1 MLCLICMSPSHF
13 LQLFLILLAFSSCL
27 FVWLVGFWIWW
38 LLLTGI
44 SLEKINKKYHLKTWF
59 LFHFVLFFS
68 PPAQTLPLLVFF
80 FFLNKSRKLQW
91 SIFSIKYLKP
101 SSVRLLTFLLLFLF
115 LVVSIVYFYL
125 LYEGW
130 TKDKTLHPSISSS
143 QVPEKKNN
151 RWVQT
156 EEG

>member
-1 MLCLICMSPSHF
+1 MVF
-13 LQLFLILLAFSSCL
+13 
-27 FVWLVGFWIWW
+27 
-38 LLLTGI
+38 I
-44 SLEKINKKYHLKTWF
+44 SLC
-59 LFHFVLFFS
+59 FVFFS
-68 PPAQTLPLLVFF
+68 PCPNFTIVSLFF

-101 SSVRLLTFLLLFLF
+101 SSVLLLTFLLLFLF